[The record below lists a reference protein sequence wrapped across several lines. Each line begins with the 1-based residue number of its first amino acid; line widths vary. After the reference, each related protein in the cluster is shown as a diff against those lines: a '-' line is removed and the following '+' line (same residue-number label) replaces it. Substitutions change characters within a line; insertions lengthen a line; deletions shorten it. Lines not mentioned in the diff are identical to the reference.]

1 MCVSPSNGRS
11 PSPFCVAH
19 PSVAHPVL
27 SSRALLWVAHP
38 VLSSR
43 ALLWVA
49 HSVLVLTCVPA
60 AAAAIFNM
68 DGLPIILGV
77 FEVPVFVI
85 PKVCDGSVDPTA
97 PTGCLYTYTNVRWQV
112 GIFSIMTLY
121 VARTTLD
128 AAGRRSRT
136 LTPLSGPH
144 ALVQAGGVHPDYL
157 GLSRRVPLWRHP

>member
-1 MCVSPSNGRS
+1 
-11 PSPFCVAH
+11 
-19 PSVAHPVL
+19 
-27 SSRALLWVAHP
+27 
-38 VLSSR
+38 
-43 ALLWVA
+43 
-49 HSVLVLTCVPA
+49 
-60 AAAAIFNM
+60 M

-157 GLSRRVPLWRHP
+157 GLSRSVPLWRHP